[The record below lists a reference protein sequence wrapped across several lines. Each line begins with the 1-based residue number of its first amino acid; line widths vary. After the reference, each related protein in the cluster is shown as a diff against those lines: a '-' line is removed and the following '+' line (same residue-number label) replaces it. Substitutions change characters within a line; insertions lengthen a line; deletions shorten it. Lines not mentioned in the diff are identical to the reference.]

1 MRALATILALL
12 IAAPASA
19 AIAHVQS
26 SPSNA
31 TGSGTSI
38 VLTFGSGITQGN
50 VIWVTSR
57 NTGEARTV
65 TPSMTGVTFTT
76 VVGPTDHSGA
86 ASIQM
91 YLWCGQVDTG
101 SATQLTLTI
110 SSADVFSGV
119 AAEFSGTGTCASD
132 VDQSGSGQTSSAG
145 TAHDISAGL
154 TTVVADELL
163 IGACGFSNLSGA
175 MTAGASYTGF
185 DTNDS
190 DSRPFAQYRIVSAT
204 GTYSTPMTSTNSVD
218 SVCVM
223 GTHEIAS
230 AGGATATRGLLLGVG
245 P

>member
-1 MRALATILALL
+1 MRRIVALIGLSLLA
-12 IAAPASA
+12 ASPAFA

-38 VLTFGSGITQGN
+38 VLTFGAGITAGN
-50 VIWVTSR
+50 VIWVTGRVS
-57 NTGEARTV
+57 NEALTI

-76 VVGPTDHSGA
+76 AVGPIDHSGA
-86 ASIQM
+86 ANISV

-101 SATQLTLTI
+101 TATQLTLTA
-110 SSADVFSGV
+110 SGTTVLSGV

-132 VDQSGSGQTSSAG
+132 VDQTGSGQTGSAG
-145 TAHDISAGL
+145 TAHDITAGL
-154 TTVVADELL
+154 TITTADELL
-163 IGACGFSNLSGA
+163 VGACGFSNLSGA
-175 MTAGASYTGF
+175 MTAGSSYTGF
-185 DTNDS
+185 DTNDT

-223 GTHEIAS
+223 GTQEIAS
-230 AGGATATRGLLLGVG
+230 GTVTPRGTLLGVG